1 MNNACTGTKEK
12 ELNRKSQIGNCGR
25 NISHIVH
32 MLARFLARVTDFVIF
47 FFFYSHLCFTLAIYK
62 VYYVQQT
69 NKRTTM
75 NNLYI
80 QKCVLYCGL
89 VKSYS
94 VHLFCFQILSKC
106 LCFLDL
112 LSSSPILYIKYCKF
126 YFIRQSRNTICVHSF
141 PHTHTHTPFWL
152 KQNSQ
157 FISNMIPNAKKS
169 TATMHFGLN
178 LCFVP
183 LYFHVCIISL
193 APPPTHLPNPDS
205 TSTCIYFSYFF
216 F

>member
-1 MNNACTGTKEK
+1 
-12 ELNRKSQIGNCGR
+12 
-25 NISHIVH
+25 
-32 MLARFLARVTDFVIF
+32 
-47 FFFYSHLCFTLAIYK
+47 
-62 VYYVQQT
+62 
-69 NKRTTM
+69 M

-193 APPPTHLPNPDS
+193 APPLPTCRIQTPLLHAFISL
-205 TSTCIYFSYFF
+205 IFF
-216 F
+216 FNFQRIELFSSSVIHKIYSIFRPVCVSPGQSACVGCIRTNTK